1 MQNQIFMDTRTE
13 EMDFF
18 RPLSRAFFRIQTL
31 DKCINIRLESWVCI
45 RMKIPAVRFC
55 IKDRIIDLKNSEKN
69 GTRKVYGDRISPYMF
84 IKRSISRKICNVRSS
99 SMKLF
104 NEFILL
110 LNRCII
116 KEHSGKIKSGEMTAS
131 RGKIVFLS
139 AIYDRAANQVLM
151 LAVVTF
157 NFETSSPLIVCLRHK
172 FAPFPPVPSF
182 SVYPAKE

>member
-1 MQNQIFMDTRTE
+1 
-13 EMDFF
+13 
-18 RPLSRAFFRIQTL
+18 
-31 DKCINIRLESWVCI
+31 
-45 RMKIPAVRFC
+45 MKIPAVRFC

-69 GTRKVYGDRISPYMF
+69 GTRKVYGGRISPYMF

-116 KEHSGKIKSGEMTAS
+116 KEHSGKIKSCEKS
-131 RGKIVFLS
+131 QRLEEKSFFYR

-151 LAVVTF
+151 LAVVTS
-157 NFETSSPLIVCLRHK
+157 NFETSSPPSVDCM
-172 FAPFPPVPSF
+172 PPP
-182 SVYPAKE
+182 

>member
-69 GTRKVYGDRISPYMF
+69 GTRKVYGGRISPYMF

-116 KEHSGKIKSGEMTAS
+116 KEHSGKIKSCEKS
-131 RGKIVFLS
+131 QRLEEK
-139 AIYDRAANQVLM
+139 
-151 LAVVTF
+151 
-157 NFETSSPLIVCLRHK
+157 
-172 FAPFPPVPSF
+172 SF
-182 SVYPAKE
+182 FYLQSTIAQPIKY

>member
-1 MQNQIFMDTRTE
+1 MDEHLQRERENRGIVLMIRWEKGYVDIYYIIFMQNQIFMDTRTE

-31 DKCINIRLESWVCI
+31 DKCINIRLESCVCI

-116 KEHSGKIKSGEMTAS
+116 KEHSGKIKSCEKS
-131 RGKIVFLS
+131 QRLEEK
-139 AIYDRAANQVLM
+139 
-151 LAVVTF
+151 
-157 NFETSSPLIVCLRHK
+157 
-172 FAPFPPVPSF
+172 SF
-182 SVYPAKE
+182 FYLQSTIAQPIKY

>member
-1 MQNQIFMDTRTE
+1 MDTRTE

-116 KEHSGKIKSGEMTAS
+116 KEHSGKIKSCEMTAS

-139 AIYDRAANQVLM
+139 CNLRPRSQSSINARGCYIQFRNELTTERRLYASAIN
-151 LAVVTF
+151 
-157 NFETSSPLIVCLRHK
+157 SP
-172 FAPFPPVPSF
+172 PFLPFF
-182 SVYPAKE
+182 SVYSARE